1 MRFAYS
7 SHVRPLSFI
16 LVIVIGLLT
25 VTPSPSAYHPAG
37 QAALSI
43 QALDVCSGSSAG
55 IDLNLPYF
63 IQECPCTPLPLLYIG
78 DRNVPS
84 VLFNPLLIPFQ
95 DERPP
100 RA

>member
-1 MRFAYS
+1 MMLA
-7 SHVRPLSFI
+7 PA
-16 LVIVIGLLT
+16 
-25 VTPSPSAYHPAG
+25 PSAYPQAG

-43 QALDVCSGSSAG
+43 QALDVCSGSAAG

-63 IQECPCTPLPLLYIG
+63 IQECPCTPLPLLHIG